1 MCQSVLESKTNY
13 SPYLNCDHFYLK
25 KQRHIWLSICEKIR
39 FFLEERDG
47 NMWLKGIPDV
57 ISNLKCTDISLKTKK
72 WYFTIVVKCSYG
84 KEQLFCWRK
93 IITPRI
99 HKTKLKFWSQ
109 LVQSPS
115 SWCWPPE
122 LMDWTENK
130 DLYNSAAAFVVTSVY
145 KLSANDGFI

>member
-1 MCQSVLESKTNY
+1 MTVFYCIFLRFLRQRPMASSQSLHSSLIPLAAWTCKNLQKLSLMCQSALESKTNY
-13 SPYLNCDHFYLK
+13 SPYLNCDNFYFK

-93 IITPRI
+93 DNY
-99 HKTKLKFWSQ
+99 S
-109 LVQSPS
+109 
-115 SWCWPPE
+115 
-122 LMDWTENK
+122 
-130 DLYNSAAAFVVTSVY
+130 
-145 KLSANDGFI
+145 

>member
-1 MCQSVLESKTNY
+1 MTVFYCIFLRFLMQRPMASSQSLHSSFSPLAAWTCKNLQKLSLMCQSVLESKTNY
-13 SPYLNCDHFYLK
+13 RLYLNCDHFYFK

-93 IITPRI
+93 DNY
-99 HKTKLKFWSQ
+99 S
-109 LVQSPS
+109 
-115 SWCWPPE
+115 
-122 LMDWTENK
+122 
-130 DLYNSAAAFVVTSVY
+130 
-145 KLSANDGFI
+145 

>member
-1 MCQSVLESKTNY
+1 MTVFYFIFLRFLRQRPMASSQSLHSSLSPLAAWTCKNLQKLSLMCQSALESKTNY
-13 SPYLNCDHFYLK
+13 SPYLNCDHFYFK

-93 IITPRI
+93 DNY
-99 HKTKLKFWSQ
+99 S
-109 LVQSPS
+109 
-115 SWCWPPE
+115 
-122 LMDWTENK
+122 
-130 DLYNSAAAFVVTSVY
+130 
-145 KLSANDGFI
+145 